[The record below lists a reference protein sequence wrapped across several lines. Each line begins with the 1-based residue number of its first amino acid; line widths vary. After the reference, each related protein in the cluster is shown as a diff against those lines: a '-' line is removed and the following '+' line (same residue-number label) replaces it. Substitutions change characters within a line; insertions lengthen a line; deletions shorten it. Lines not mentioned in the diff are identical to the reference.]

1 MNVLI
6 YFCRKI
12 YRVTATINC
21 NAKTL
26 VDKWIKS
33 GDDFCSWNKT
43 LLEFKILKK
52 ISDSVALTYQVRPT
66 VNCHVPGQIQT
77 EEVYHFCLFL
87 RLQRAVGLGILSRPE
102 ISCWSQKKPG
112 KETLGCKVSRD
123 DNLMPDFF
131 GESLVTMYCRKSKIR
146 VVIDSDTTFLDFL
159 RRKALF

>member
-6 YFCRKI
+6 HFCRKI

-77 EEVYHFCLFL
+77 EEVYHSVYFSGYNG
-87 RLQRAVGLGILSRPE
+87 RWAWG
-102 ISCWSQKKPG
+102 
-112 KETLGCKVSRD
+112 
-123 DNLMPDFF
+123 
-131 GESLVTMYCRKSKIR
+131 YCRVQRFRAGLKR
-146 VVIDSDTTFLDFL
+146 NLE
-159 RRKALF
+159 RRHLGAR